1 MLETKEIPEHFRPLL
16 ASGDRRPWGGAHMEP
31 RVHGHAAAAV
41 HSRGVAL
48 HVQHV
53 TVDSSPRKQL
63 HYAGYPE
70 RNAGQ

>member
-1 MLETKEIPEHFRPLL
+1 MLKTKEIPELFRSLL
-16 ASGDRRPWGGAHMEP
+16 ASGDQWPRGGAHMEP
-31 RVHGHAAAAV
+31 RVHGHAAATMYP
-41 HSRGVAL
+41 RGVAL